1 MKLPDNLKNT
11 SGFGKGLPPARY
23 TKGQE
28 GSYSLSFQNEFDHA
42 VWYAAGTPK
51 TPGGKSDKQK
61 EVLAWLM
68 SQGLTYE
75 ELKEHRNKIL
85 DVIRKQVNTS
95 IAKGSGDID
104 VPNVNPQFADKE
116 EPEEDILG
124 DLPGDLAASL
134 AAFAAKKGATI
145 PSETAEKAKKTS
157 SYKSNTKLL
166 GAITEKLSK
175 IQGSLDAVA
184 QSLDRQNA
192 LLQTNIQTNI
202 AIVDSVVESNNIL
215 ETKFDALLAAFN
227 EQAVASQQ
235 YYENLERAGREY
247 VQDQKRDVA
256 GSVTPTDL
264 RGIGGRGRSLLNEIF
279 SSRRITEPL
288 KRQARRFFLGK
299 KSGSEAKYFDESR
312 LRRLRA
318 RQLKVLLSK
327 RGTNSR
333 LFRIWEAI
341 DKFRKADQKG
351 FVKNLLKSGIRD
363 SVAYKSKQFQSQLNK
378 LSIQEYGRNWIE
390 LSRANPS
397 GANAIRMATQTL
409 MEAQFVSPDARSKV
423 KLDSK
428 RASTRLFSS
437 TIQAARETK
446 VARARTEKLLKK
458 FKIPKGLHG
467 SILGLLDPKLG
478 RSMGNVGGMN
488 ISRIARRTIGLGG
501 GSGNLQGLKGGRF
514 AFGKAGS
521 YGMKR
526 LPGLNVILGS
536 MEYADRKMA
545 GQSTIQAGAG
555 VGGSV
560 VGGALGGSAAAA
572 LTAKLTGAGLIA
584 GGPVG
589 AGVGLLAGILFSVI
603 GANVGGAVADKITG
617 ADQIQYEQ
625 GSNNVGPSTDPA
637 VMVGAAKSFV
647 NQLGPMGEEVKV
659 QFAPEIA
666 RLEKIFG
673 AVDPNM
679 ESPVGGSIESRQSPF
694 KKKKTAGSLGDE
706 KDPLDID
713 YDEVVPKGP
722 LDDFLNFFK
731 DTLKGFN
738 DALNTLSNPLSL
750 FKGGTGGR
758 STNAANNNFNAVL
771 PKGNPVLTSP
781 FGMRS
786 SGMHYG
792 IDIGVDVGSPVTA
805 LEDGKVSVI
814 LPRFGK
820 HGGAVFVEG
829 ADGNETVYGHVSP
842 TVNVGDPIRKGQT
855 IATVDYYPSD
865 HNPPRDY
872 THLHLERR
880 VKGGG
885 GGSAFDPL
893 SYVQQKG
900 KEFNAAQQQRQATP
914 DSPISPTN
922 TQTTTEDSI
931 LPDLSDEAVSERI
944 GPRPDARRGAGPAE
958 IQAYTEQEN
967 KVKNQILIDF
977 MMKQI
982 DGVNQPSP
990 IDDQSSTFDVIVPS
1004 PLIPPTPQ
1012 QPQQPIMFTIPSG
1025 NNINQ
1030 LNNLRLG
1037 Q

>member
-28 GSYSLSFQNEFDHA
+28 GVYSLSFQNEFDHA

-75 ELKEHRNKIL
+75 ELKDHRKKIL
-85 DVIRKQVNTS
+85 DVIRKQANTS
-95 IAKGSGDID
+95 IAEGSGDID

-116 EPEEDILG
+116 EPEEDILD
-124 DLPGDLAASL
+124 DLPDDLAASL
-134 AAFAAKKGATI
+134 AAFAAKRGAAI
-145 PSETAEKAKKTS
+145 PSETAEKVKKKS

-175 IQGSLDAVA
+175 IQGSLDAVV
-184 QSLDRQNA
+184 QSLDRQNT

-202 AIVDSVVESNNIL
+202 AIVDSVVESNNVL

-227 EQAVASQQ
+227 AQAVASQQ

-247 VQDQKRDVA
+247 VQDQQRDVA
-256 GSVTPTDL
+256 GSISPIGL
-264 RGIGGRGRSLLNEIF
+264 RGMGGRGKSLLNEIF

-299 KSGSEAKYFDESR
+299 KSGSEGKYFDENR

-327 RGTNSR
+327 RGTSSR

-341 DKFRKADQKG
+341 DKFRQTDQKG
-351 FVKNLLKSGIRD
+351 FIKNLLKSGIRD
-363 SVAYKSKQFQSQLNK
+363 SISYKSGKFQASLNK
-378 LSIQEYGRNWIE
+378 LSIQNYGTNWIA
-390 LSRANPS
+390 LSKSNPAAAEGIRV
-397 GANAIRMATQTL
+397 GAQAL
-409 MEAQFVSPDARSKV
+409 MDADYVSPGARAKI

-446 VARARTEKLLKK
+446 VARARAEKLLKK
-458 FKIPKGLHG
+458 FKIPKNLQG
-467 SILGLLDPKLG
+467 SLLRLLDPRLG
-478 RSMGNVGGMN
+478 RIMGNVGGVN
-488 ISRIARRTIGLGG
+488 ISRIARRTIGRGG
-501 GSGNLQGLKGGRF
+501 GIGNLQGLRGGRF

-521 YGMKR
+521 YGLKR

-555 VGGSV
+555 VGGSI
-560 VGGALGGSAAAA
+560 VGGAVGGSLAAFLLKSTAVGAA
-572 LTAKLTGAGLIA
+572 L

-589 AGVGLLAGILFSVI
+589 AGIGLLIGLAASAAG
-603 GANVGGAVADKITG
+603 AYVGGAIADKITG
-617 ADQIQYEQ
+617 ADQTQYEQ

-666 RLEKIFG
+666 RLEKVFG

-679 ESPVGGSIESRQSPF
+679 ESPVGGSIEGRPSPF
-694 KKKKTAGSLGDE
+694 KKKKTAGSLRDE

-713 YDEVVPKGP
+713 YDEIVPKGP

-731 DTLKGFN
+731 NALKGFN
-738 DALNTLSNPLSL
+738 DALNTLRNPLSL
-750 FKGGTGGR
+750 FTGGPR
-758 STNAANNNFNAVL
+758 GPVSTTNNFSAVL
-771 PKGNPVLTSP
+771 PQGNPVFSSP
-781 FGMRS
+781 FGPRW
-786 SGMHYG
+786 GRLHAG
-792 IDIGVDVGSPVTA
+792 IDIGVDRGSPVTS
-805 LEDGKVSVI
+805 LVDGEVTLI
-814 LPRFGK
+814 LPKFGK
-820 HGGAVFVEG
+820 YGGAVFVKG
-829 ADGNETVYGHVSP
+829 ADGMETVYGHVDP
-842 TVNVGDPIRKGQT
+842 TVKEGQKVKKGET
-855 IATVDYYPSD
+855 VATVTYYPGKDGSD
-865 HNPPRDY
+865 Q

-880 VKGGG
+880 PAGGG
-885 GGSAFDPL
+885 NGSQVDPL
-893 SYVQQKG
+893 AFVQQKG
-900 KEFNAAQQQRQATP
+900 KEFNDARQQQQQQQQQATP
-914 DSPISPTN
+914 ASPTSSTN
-922 TQTTTEDSI
+922 TSQDSTS
-931 LPDLSDEAVSERI
+931 LDLSDEAITERI
-944 GPRPDARRGAGPAE
+944 GPRPDARRGASPAE
-958 IQAYTEQEN
+958 LIDYTEQE
-967 KVKNQILIDF
+967 KKIKNQILVDY

-990 IDDQSSTFDVIVPS
+990 IDKQSSIFDVIVPS
-1004 PLIPPTPQ
+1004 PMMNNATPQ
-1012 QPQQPIMFTIPSG
+1012 QPQQPIVFTIPSG

>member
-23 TKGQE
+23 MKGQE
-28 GSYSLSFQNEFDHA
+28 GGYSIEFENELDHA
-42 VWYAAGTPK
+42 VWYAAAIPK
-51 TPGGKSDKQK
+51 NGGRSDKQK
-61 EVLAWLM
+61 QVLEWLYSVGFTYTQVVNHRKKIVESLREEV
-68 SQGLTYE
+68 
-75 ELKEHRNKIL
+75 KK
-85 DVIRKQVNTS
+85 S
-95 IAKGSGDID
+95 IAAGSGDVY
-104 VPNVNPQFADKE
+104 VPNINPEFADKE
-116 EPEEDILG
+116 EPEDDILD
-124 DLPGDLAASL
+124 DLPDDLAASL
-134 AAFAAKKGATI
+134 AAFAAKRGAAI
-145 PSETAEKAKKTS
+145 PSETAEKVKKKS

-202 AIVDSVVESNNIL
+202 AIVDSVVASNAVL

-247 VQDQKRDVA
+247 VQDQQRDVA
-256 GSVTPTDL
+256 GSTSPIDL
-264 RGIGGRGRSLLNEIF
+264 RGIGGRGKSLLNEIF

-299 KSGSEAKYFDESR
+299 KSGSEGKYFEESR

-318 RQLKVLLSK
+318 RQIKVLLSK
-327 RGTNSR
+327 RGTSSR

-363 SVAYKSKQFQSQLNK
+363 AAAYKSGVFQAELNK
-378 LSIQEYGRNWIE
+378 LSIQNYGTNWIA
-390 LSRANPS
+390 LSKSNPAAAEGIRA
-397 GANAIRMATQTL
+397 GAQAVL
-409 MEAQFVSPDARSKV
+409 EADFVSPGARAKV

-446 VARARTEKLLKK
+446 VAKARAEKLLKK
-458 FKIPKGLHG
+458 FRIPKGLHG
-467 SILGLLDPKLG
+467 SILGLLDPRLG
-478 RSMGNVGGMN
+478 RTMGNVGGMN
-488 ISRIARRTIGLGG
+488 ISRIARRTIGRGG
-501 GSGNLQGLKGGRF
+501 GTGNLQGLKGGRF
-514 AFGKAGS
+514 ALGKAGS

-560 VGGALGGSAAAA
+560 VGGAVGGSIAAVLLKSTALGGAM
-572 LTAKLTGAGLIA
+572 

-589 AGVGLLAGILFSVI
+589 AGIGFLVGIAASVAG
-603 GANVGGAVADKITG
+603 AYAGGAIADKITG

-625 GSNNVGPSTDPA
+625 GSKNVGPSTDPA

-713 YDEVVPKGP
+713 YDEVVPEGP
-722 LDDFLNFFK
+722 LNDFLNFFK
-731 DTLKGFN
+731 DALKGFN

-750 FKGGTGGR
+750 FTGGPV

-771 PKGNPVLTSP
+771 PQGNPVLTSP

-786 SGMHYG
+786 RGMHYG
-792 IDIGVDVGSPVTA
+792 IDIGVDRNSPVTA

-814 LPRFGK
+814 LPRFGE

-842 TVNVGDPIRKGQT
+842 TVKVGDPIRKGQT

-865 HNPPRDY
+865 DNPPRDF

-880 VKGGG
+880 PKGGG

-893 SYVQQKG
+893 SYVQQRG
-900 KEFNAAQQQRQATP
+900 KAFNAAQQQRQATP
-914 DSPISPTN
+914 ASPISPISPTN

-931 LPDLSDEAVSERI
+931 LPDLSDEAVSKII

-967 KVKNQILIDF
+967 KVKNQILIDH

-982 DGVNQPSP
+982 DAVNRPSP
-990 IDDQSSTFDVIVPS
+990 IDDQSSIFDVIVPS
-1004 PLIPPTPQ
+1004 PLIPSTTQ

-1025 NNINQ
+1025 NSTDQ
-1030 LNNLRLG
+1030 LKNLRLG